1 MLITNVKYGGF
12 WSISSRHYHE
22 CLHDACSPFMETA
35 SSYSEI
41 TDIVVIGHFLIIV
54 VRGPDLSWA
63 FVRSLS
69 IYSSVR
75 FVGNPTADKET
86 QCGL

>member
-1 MLITNVKYGGF
+1 
-12 WSISSRHYHE
+12 
-22 CLHDACSPFMETA
+22 META

-54 VRGPDLSWA
+54 VRGPDPSWA

-75 FVGNPTADKET
+75 FVGNPPTADKET
-86 QCGL
+86 QCGLYGILLLQTMKLSAVCRES